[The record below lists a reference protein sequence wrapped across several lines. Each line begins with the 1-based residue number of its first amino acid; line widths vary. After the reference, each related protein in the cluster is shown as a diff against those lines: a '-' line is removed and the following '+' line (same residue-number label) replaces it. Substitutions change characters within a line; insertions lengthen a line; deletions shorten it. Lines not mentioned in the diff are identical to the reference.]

1 MHNSIV
7 SISIPTAKF
16 LKLADFLRVQGSECD
31 PVEAVSYAIDYWVDN
46 LTWKQEDLKLGIS
59 TENKGYTWKSLFLP
73 HGTKL
78 RMKYKGQYSYSQIIS
93 DELIFDDSVLSP
105 SEFASK
111 VAGSNRNAW
120 RYLELR
126 RRGDNEWI
134 NAGRLRQE
142 VEDEEYTEYMVKK
155 FQAEEA
161 LELKY
166 EQLSFEEVI
175 SQVISGT
182 YEEQRPPMEGTVKL
196 VLIERAL
203 SLLKKDDP
211 LINKVRSELEKDD
224 PIIRKVLS
232 EIESLGDPLLRKVL
246 SELKKDNPS
255 IIKVISST
263 FDGKRSE

>member
-1 MHNSIV
+1 MHNSKV
-7 SISIPTAKF
+7 SISIPTVKL

-59 TENKGYTWKSLFLP
+59 TENKGYMWKSLFLP

-120 RYLELR
+120 RFLEIR

-134 NAGRLRQE
+134 NADHLRSREMCGLFHTEMDKDYQKEGEAMLAQMEADSEAVERWVKAKSLEAQE
-142 VEDEEYTEYMVKK
+142 RR
-155 FQAEEA
+155 F
-161 LELKY
+161 
-166 EQLSFEEVI
+166 
-175 SQVISGT
+175 G
-182 YEEQRPPMEGTVKL
+182 
-196 VLIERAL
+196 
-203 SLLKKDDP
+203 
-211 LINKVRSELEKDD
+211 
-224 PIIRKVLS
+224 
-232 EIESLGDPLLRKVL
+232 
-246 SELKKDNPS
+246 KDNT
-255 IIKVISST
+255 VIL
-263 FDGKRSE
+263 K